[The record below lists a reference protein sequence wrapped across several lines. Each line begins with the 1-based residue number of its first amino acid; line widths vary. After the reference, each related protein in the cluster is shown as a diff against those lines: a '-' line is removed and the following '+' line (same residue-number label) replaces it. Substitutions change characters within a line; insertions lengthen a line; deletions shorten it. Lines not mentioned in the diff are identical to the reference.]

1 MKNLSLFKIL
11 IISAITFVSC
21 TKDNDLEETC
31 TKENFVVSFDRLV
44 KKRTKQPAGWNSIG
58 NTLEFT
64 YNEFNLLS
72 KTQQVHI
79 ERSSKIDFDYGCNNN
94 ISERYQSEYSYNSEN
109 KLTEVYD
116 RGNASSYNLSYNENS
131 VEVNGGVYIAG
142 VLFKDYS
149 DIYLELNVNNLVTK
163 ITRKNNYSV
172 LEYDA
177 NENLILAKD
186 YNLNDELLKTFEL
199 AYDQNPN
206 PYYGQLKSVYLDRVL
221 THFYD
226 SAQGAMVRISS
237 ADVDNVFPYFKNNVI
252 KIAELSNSSLDSVF
266 LERDFTYDE
275 EDYPI
280 MFQYKI
286 YGYSDG
292 TVEITYQDE

>member
-21 TKDNDLEETC
+21 TKDNDLEDTC
-31 TKENFVVSFDRLV
+31 AKENFVVSFDRLV
-44 KKRTKQPAGWNSIG
+44 KKRTNQPADWNYIG

-72 KTQQVHI
+72 KKQKGNI
-79 ERSSKIDFDYGCNNN
+79 DGSSKIDFNYGCNNN
-94 ISERYQSEYSYNSEN
+94 ISEMYQSEYSYNSED
-109 KLTEVYD
+109 KLTDIY
-116 RGNASSYNLSYNENS
+116 NLSSSTGYNLSYNGSS
-131 VEVNGGVYIAG
+131 VEVNGGTSYI
-142 VLFKDYS
+142 DYS
-149 DIYLELNVNNLVTK
+149 AIYLELNANNLVTK

-186 YNLNDELLKTFEL
+186 FNLNDELLKTYEL

-206 PYYGQLKSVYLDRVL
+206 PYYGQLKSIYLDRIL
-221 THFYD
+221 NYFFE
-226 SAQGAMVRISS
+226 SAEDAMNTIST
-237 ADVDNVFPYFKNNVI
+237 ADIDNIFPYFKNNVI
-252 KIAELSNSSLDSVF
+252 KIDERSNSSLDSVF

>member
-1 MKNLSLFKIL
+1 MKNLLLFKIL
-11 IISAITFVSC
+11 IVSAITFVSY
-21 TKDNDLEETC
+21 TKDNDLEETF

-44 KKRTKQPAGWNSIG
+44 KKRTNQPANWNYIG

-72 KTQQVHI
+72 KKQKGNI
-79 ERSSKIDFDYGCNNN
+79 DGSSKIDFNYGCNNN
-94 ISERYQSEYSYNSEN
+94 ISEIYQSEYSYNSED
-109 KLTEVYD
+109 KLTDIY
-116 RGNASSYNLSYNENS
+116 NLSSSTGYNLSYNGSS
-131 VEVNGGVYIAG
+131 VEVNGGTSYI
-142 VLFKDYS
+142 DYS
-149 DIYLELNVNNLVTK
+149 AIYLELNANNLVTK

-186 YNLNDELLKTFEL
+186 FNLNDELLKTYEL
-199 AYDQNPN
+199 AYDENPN
-206 PYYGQLKSVYLDRVL
+206 PYYGHLKSVYLDRVL
-221 THFYD
+221 AHFYD
-226 SAQGAMVRISS
+226 SAQGAMVRLSS

-286 YGYSDG
+286 YGYFDG